1 MIPLGMNYI
10 KQIIG
15 FALGV
20 ILTLLLI
27 FFFKNFNKDEAN
39 TDYYVLT
46 NQISK
51 MNKMVVLEQDFSQLQ
66 KTKIT
71 SKLLG
76 LDALPAS
83 EKELVIFTKTK
94 AQVSYDLHRMKIEVD
109 STHKKLVIKELPAAD
124 IKIFS
129 DAEISSLD
137 DSFFNRFSEEDF
149 KRITANSK
157 KNAEKSVD
165 KNKLRNEGRRQ
176 LMKNLNEI
184 FVLAKALHYEVVDD
198 TQTLDISKF

>member
-1 MIPLGMNYI
+1 MNYI

-15 FALGV
+15 FVLGV

-27 FFFKNFNKDEAN
+27 FFFKNFRKDEAN
-39 TDYYVLT
+39 TNYYILT

-51 MNKMVVLEQDFSQLQ
+51 MNKMVVLEEDFSNLQ

-76 LDALPAS
+76 LDVLPVS
-83 EKELVIFTKTK
+83 EKEIIIFTKVK
-94 AQVSYDLHRMKIEVD
+94 AQVSYDLHKMKLEVD
-109 STHKKLVIKELPAAD
+109 STDKKLIIKKLPAAE
-124 IKIFS
+124 IKIFT

-137 DSFFNRFSEEDF
+137 DSFFDRFTEDDF
-149 KRITANSK
+149 KRITNNSK
-157 KNAEKSVD
+157 KIAEKSID
-165 KNKLRNEGRRQ
+165 KNKLRNEGKKQ

-184 FVLAKALHYEVVDD
+184 FVLAKALHYEIVDE
-198 TQTLDISKF
+198 TQTLDFSKY